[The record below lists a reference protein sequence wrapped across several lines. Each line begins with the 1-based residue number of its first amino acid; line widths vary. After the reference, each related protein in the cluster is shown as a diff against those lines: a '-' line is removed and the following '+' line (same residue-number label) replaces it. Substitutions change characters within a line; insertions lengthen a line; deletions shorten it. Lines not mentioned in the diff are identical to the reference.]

1 MIKETKQLMCG
12 AVIGV
17 LLAVVVLAIAT
28 GCNGQATSADARVR
42 SALDLLA
49 VVVDP
54 AYKMAMDSCVSR
66 ESLLADQAET
76 GRLTVV
82 EADKQLT
89 GVRRRCER
97 QRRIFEDIR
106 EGHDE
111 AVKLVEAGAVA
122 DAEKTLERVRYAWQ
136 DLAAGGEP

>member
-1 MIKETKQLMCG
+1 MRP
-12 AVIGV
+12 
-17 LLAVVVLAIAT
+17 LAVALALLSM
-28 GCNGQATSADARVR
+28 CCSGQRQTADARVR

-54 AYKMAMDSCVSR
+54 AYRMAMDSCVSR
-66 ESLLADQAET
+66 ESLLADQAEA
-76 GRLTVV
+76 GKLSVV

-89 GVRRRCER
+89 SMRRNCER

-111 AVKLVEAGAVA
+111 AVKLVEAGAVG